1 MVLGIA
7 LVMLIIGIL
16 TIVRGRLTVAS
27 NRVVV
32 GVPAR
37 LLGVLALMPLPAAVV
52 AVFIYL
58 AIHAPDDPDQ
68 FTRDNEQTLNV
79 IKKVVVVAIP
89 VLVFG
94 IGAVIG
100 VSPAEARRSEG
111 GRRHEAA
118 ESGHEVADRPRGRE
132 RPNWER

>member
-1 MVLGIA
+1 MILGIA
-7 LVMLIIGIL
+7 VVMLVIGIL
-16 TIVRGRLTVAS
+16 AIVRGRLRVAS

-58 AIHAPDDPDQ
+58 AINAPDDPQQ
-68 FTRDNEQTLNV
+68 FTRDNERTLDV
-79 IKKVVVVAIP
+79 IKKVVVVAVP
-89 VLVFG
+89 ALVFG

-100 VSPAEARRSEG
+100 VSPAEAEMLIRR
-111 GRRHEAA
+111 GRHRREADVYD
-118 ESGHEVADRPRGRE
+118 ESGRE
-132 RPNWER
+132 RSPERQEWER